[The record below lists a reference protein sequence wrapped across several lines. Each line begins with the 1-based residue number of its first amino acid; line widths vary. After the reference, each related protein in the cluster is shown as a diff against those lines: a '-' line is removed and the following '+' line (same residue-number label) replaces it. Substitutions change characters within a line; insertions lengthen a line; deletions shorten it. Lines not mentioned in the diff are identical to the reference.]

1 MTGGNRV
8 IAIYAGYLQSFGHD
22 VLLVAP
28 PHART
33 QGFLPRLL
41 RKLRL
46 PPLSM
51 RPPLASHMD
60 EIDVPIKILNR
71 PRKVRS
77 SDVPDADVIVAT
89 WWETAEFI
97 LPMPPEKGR
106 KVYFVQHHEVFEW
119 MPRERVAATY
129 SSSMQKVVV
138 ADWLVKAIE
147 EDGNRA
153 GSLVVPNAV
162 DRSRFFAPPRT
173 RRARPRLGTLFSE
186 TAFKGF
192 NITLDV
198 IERVRAVVPELE
210 VVAFGELAPSKY
222 RDRVHDI
229 QLTVRPSQDT
239 LREIYAGCD
248 VWLCCSTSEGFNLI
262 AMEAM
267 ACRTPVVST
276 RTGWPAE
283 AVMDG
288 VNGALA
294 AVDDAAGLAAAVLSI
309 LHASDAEWSA
319 LSEGAAR
326 TVADSSW
333 ERSARLFEIA
343 LIDRQS

>member
-8 IAIYAGYLQSFGHD
+8 IAIYARYLQSFGHD

-33 QGFLPRLL
+33 QGFLPRLM

-46 PPLSM
+46 PPLTT

-60 EIDVPIKILNR
+60 GLGVPMKILNR
-71 PRKVRS
+71 HRDVRA
-77 SDVPDADVIVAT
+77 SDVPSADVIVAT
-89 WWETAEFI
+89 WWRTAEFV
-97 LPMPPEKGR
+97 LAMPPEKGR
-106 KVYFVQHHEVFEW
+106 KVYFVQHHEAFDG

-138 ADWLVKAIE
+138 AEWLVKAIE
-147 EDGNRA
+147 DDGNRA
-153 GSLVVPNAV
+153 GSRVVPNAV
-162 DRSRFFAPPRT
+162 DNTRFFAAPRT
-173 RRARPRLGTLFSE
+173 KRPRPRLGTLFSE

-192 NITLDV
+192 NIALDV
-198 IERVRAVVPELE
+198 IARVRVALPDLE

-222 RDRVHDI
+222 KHRMDGI
-229 QLTVRPSQDT
+229 QLTVQPGQEA
-239 LREIYAGCD
+239 LRDIYAGCD

-283 AVMDG
+283 AVVDG

-294 AVDDAAGLAAAVLSI
+294 DIDDAEALAAAVLRI
-309 LHASDAEWSA
+309 LRASDAEWSA
-319 LSEGAAR
+319 LSEGSAR
-326 TVADSSW
+326 TVANSSW
-333 ERSARLFEIA
+333 ERSARLFEAA
-343 LIDRQS
+343 LIDGQG